1 MTKAAVPGE
10 NPSREIPRRRFFW
23 TLFGRPLSL
32 PPGDEGSLAFWR
44 RQILESMLAT
54 GAILGSIAYIPS
66 VLLSVRVHLW
76 SIAVVDT
83 LAYGYVLWAALSPR
97 WSFRARV
104 RGLLLVVYLLAVL
117 LLVRLGTAAA
127 GLLWLMAVPVLAAV
141 LRGLR
146 SAIFWWLLGAATLAA
161 CGWAV
166 SAGLLDSQAQGVP
179 QNLMVA
185 AWVVNSSNALFLS
198 AMLAL
203 PTALLLK
210 GLDHTHH
217 ALSRE
222 QERFSKV
229 FQSSPEP
236 IAITRN
242 SDGCILDVNE
252 AWIRTFGWT
261 REECLGG
268 SDVGGMVA
276 GAGLGAAG
284 DCPPRALE
292 LRRRD
297 GSLIPALVSARVLDL
312 GGEACLLV
320 AAQDLTA
327 TREAEA
333 ERQRLEAELLHAQ
346 KLESLGSL
354 AGGVAHDM
362 NNILAA
368 IIGLGSTLQE
378 QHQGNAGLSRSLGII
393 LAAGERGRK
402 LVRRLTDFARK
413 GLEDARPVDLNALV
427 RELADLLRS
436 TTLQRIELILTLEP
450 DLPPVLGER
459 SALHSALMNLSVNAM
474 DAMPEGGTLTFRTAL
489 APRGEVE
496 LAVADTG
503 VGMAPA
509 VLARAMEPFFTTKP
523 AGKGTGLG
531 LAGVYGTMKAH
542 GGSVEIRSREGQG
555 TRIQLRF
562 PVLGENASGAPA
574 ANGAEPEP
582 RLLPRRVLVVDDDPI
597 ILETL
602 PSTLEHLGNTVHKAA
617 RGQEALDLLEDGLEV
632 DLVILDHNMP
642 GLSGSDTLLRLRAL
656 RPDLPVILST
666 GFLAPEVEEEVRR
679 VPALWLLNK
688 PYTLP
693 AIREKMAAI
702 PVGGQG

>member
-1 MTKAAVPGE
+1 
-10 NPSREIPRRRFFW
+10 
-23 TLFGRPLSL
+23 
-32 PPGDEGSLAFWR
+32 
-44 RQILESMLAT
+44 
-54 GAILGSIAYIPS
+54 
-66 VLLSVRVHLW
+66 
-76 SIAVVDT
+76 
-83 LAYGYVLWAALSPR
+83 
-97 WSFRARV
+97 
-104 RGLLLVVYLLAVL
+104 
-117 LLVRLGTAAA
+117 
-127 GLLWLMAVPVLAAV
+127 
-141 LRGLR
+141 
-146 SAIFWWLLGAATLAA
+146 
-161 CGWAV
+161 
-166 SAGLLDSQAQGVP
+166 
-179 QNLMVA
+179 
-185 AWVVNSSNALFLS
+185 
-198 AMLAL
+198 
-203 PTALLLK
+203 
-210 GLDHTHH
+210 
-217 ALSRE
+217 
-222 QERFSKV
+222 
-229 FQSSPEP
+229 
-236 IAITRN
+236 
-242 SDGCILDVNE
+242 
-252 AWIRTFGWT
+252 
-261 REECLGG
+261 
-268 SDVGGMVA
+268 
-276 GAGLGAAG
+276 
-284 DCPPRALE
+284 
-292 LRRRD
+292 
-297 GSLIPALVSARVLDL
+297 
-312 GGEACLLV
+312 V

-617 RGQEALDLLEDGLEV
+617 RGQEALDLLEDGLE
-632 DLVILDHNMP
+632 ILDHNMP